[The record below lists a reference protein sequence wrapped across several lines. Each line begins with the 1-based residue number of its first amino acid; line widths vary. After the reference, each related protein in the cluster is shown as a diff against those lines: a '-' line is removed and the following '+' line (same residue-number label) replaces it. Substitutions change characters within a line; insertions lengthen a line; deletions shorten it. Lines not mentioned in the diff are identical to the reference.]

1 VSKDLKEWAA
11 LFLPTTGERMA
22 TWYAVGASLDEIAI
36 EFKTSK
42 SSVRKYLQPYRPT
55 ADQIEMYQRNFVRKV
70 LKSKPKK

>member
-22 TWYAVGASLDEIAI
+22 TWYAAGASLDEIAV

-55 ADQIEMYQRNFVRKV
+55 ADQIETYQRNFVRKV